1 MKKRMKK
8 LMALCMSAV
17 MVASMAA
24 CGNKQ
29 AEPEPEPAGSETADD
44 QAAAAGNE
52 TEAAE
57 EGAATGDE
65 TAAGE
70 GTANTWDLSGEIKIT
85 AWNSSYTAVVE
96 GAKQFME
103 MHPEAK
109 ITVEQVADN
118 TKLYTQLAAGTGVPD
133 IMQFQNRDN
142 PTAFEKY
149 AGSFL
154 DISDLMAQYEKDIM
168 PAVIPLLK
176 DGDTWYS
183 APWDVAPALLFYRT
197 DIFEQCGVN
206 AEDIKTWDDYIEA
219 GKVINEKTG
228 GKTKMMGFD
237 YNGTSSFDMPLIIFY
252 EEGGSFFDENGDVQ
266 FNSDAV
272 KTAFT
277 IFQKMVDE
285 DIAMNLPNEW
295 TDRITALANDNLC
308 TVPYGVWFAGTLKE
322 NLADQSGKWS
332 CMALPSVSEG
342 SVNQANSGGS
352 TVMVSATTQYP
363 ELCKGFIEWFLLST
377 EGSRINMEVSTL
389 FDAYMPAYSDESYTA
404 VDPYF
409 GMSPAG
415 LAGELCA
422 EIPDLPF
429 PAFFTDVGQIF
440 QSDAVGPYF
449 VDGKDLD
456 TVLTEAT
463 QKAQKQLEF
472 LRNE

>member
-1 MKKRMKK
+1 MKKRMRKV
-8 LMALCMSAV
+8 MALCLAALMTASLAGCGEKENTPPAASDSSDASEGSSAE
-17 MVASMAA
+17 ST
-24 CGNKQ
+24 G
-29 AEPEPEPAGSETADD
+29 AEESANDAE
-44 QAAAAGNE
+44 E
-52 TEAAE
+52 TEGTE
-57 EGAATGDE
+57 N
-65 TAAGE
+65 AGE
-70 GTANTWDLSGEIKIT
+70 SSWDLSGEITVT
-85 AWNSSYTAVVE
+85 AWNSSYTAIVE

-103 MHPEAK
+103 MHPEAT

-118 TKLYTQLAAGTGVPD
+118 TKLFTQLAAGTGVPD

-142 PTAFEKY
+142 PTAFDKY

-154 DISDLMAQYEKDIM
+154 DISDLMSQYEKDIM

-197 DIFEQCGVN
+197 DIFEECGVN
-206 AEDIKTWDDYIEA
+206 PDDIKTWDDYIEA
-219 GKVINEKTG
+219 GKVINEKTN
-228 GKTKMMGFD
+228 GKTKIMGFD

-252 EEGGSFFDENGDVQ
+252 EESGSFFDENGDVQ
-266 FNSDAV
+266 FNSEAV

-285 DIAMNLPNEW
+285 DIAMNLPSEW
-295 TDRITALANDNLC
+295 TDRITALTNDNLC

-322 NLADQSGKWS
+322 NLADQEGKWS
-332 CMALPSVSEG
+332 CMGLPSVGENG
-342 SVNQANSGGS
+342 NNQANSGGS
-352 TVMVSATTQYP
+352 TVMVSANTKYP

-389 FDAYMPAYSDESYTA
+389 FDAYMPAYSDESYTK
-404 VDPYF
+404 VDDYF

-415 LAGELCA
+415 LAGELCS

-429 PAFFTDVGQIF
+429 PAYFTDIGQIF
-440 QSDAVGPYF
+440 QSDAIGPYF
-449 VDGKDLD
+449 VDGKDME
-456 TVLTEAT
+456 TVLNEAT
-463 QKAQKQLEF
+463 EKAQKQLEY